1 MTIPAIT
8 ENVVIRLL
16 NAAGMIYRDLPT
28 ERPGEASEF
37 REVLDLAIGIIKAR
51 AAHRAA
57 AEQHINLKLVAGG
70 TRPRQKKG
78 PAATAIAPDHGFT
91 ESPERKIA

>member
-1 MTIPAIT
+1 MTLTTIT
-8 ENVVIRLL
+8 ERVVIRLL
-16 NAAGMIYRDLPT
+16 NHAAMIYGDLPT

-37 REVLDLAIGIIKAR
+37 RAVLDLAIGIIKAR

-57 AEQHINLKLVAGG
+57 AENHQNLKLVAGG
-70 TRPRQKKG
+70 GRQRQKKG

-91 ESPERKIA
+91 ASPERKIA